1 MIAKNKAN
9 AFLLNASFL
18 SLALSFT
25 LSFLPSFAEGEQYF
39 LNNKVVSKE
48 QYQAAIF
55 LQEGVKLLHAN
66 NNRDAV
72 TKLKQAAD
80 LSPGFAEVHHNLG
93 IALAKTG
100 QVKEAI
106 SELEL
111 ARNLNP
117 NLESSWMSLGG
128 LYQTE
133 GRIQDAITTYSE
145 FVKRFPAHKDAK
157 KVSELIL
164 GLQKEASRES
174 RVQSAG
180 NLQDYYAEVT
190 AHGRARWPANKMP
203 LKVFI
208 APGKNVPN
216 FKPGS
221 EDLLK
226 QSFVDWQTA
235 SKGAVSFEFVDSEKN
250 SDIQCTWTNDS
261 SKFKN
266 AAEAG
271 ETQLFSGKNGL
282 VKGSIAFLT
291 VPLMPDMPLTQ
302 NRLRLIFL
310 HEIGHVIGMAGHT
323 NNPKDAMF
331 FSIDVQDSWRDLTE
345 RDAATAIRLYSEP

>member
-1 MIAKNKAN
+1 MLATG
-9 AFLLNASFL
+9 LLL
-18 SLALSFT
+18 SLT
-25 LSFLPSFAEGEQYF
+25 LTLGESSLPSFAEGEQYF
-39 LNNKVVSKE
+39 LNNKIVSKE
-48 QYQAAIF
+48 QYQAAIL

-72 TKLKQAAD
+72 SKLKQAAD
-80 LSPGFAEVHHNLG
+80 LSPGFAEVHHNLA

-100 QVKEAI
+100 QIKEAI

-111 ARNLNP
+111 TRNLNP
-117 NLESSWMSLGG
+117 NLDSTWMSLGG

-145 FVKRFPAHKDAK
+145 FVKRFPNHKDAK
-157 KVSELIL
+157 KVAELVI
-164 GLQKEASRES
+164 GLQKEASRE
-174 RVQSAG
+174 RTVQSAG

-190 AHGRARWPANKMP
+190 AHGRARWPASKMP

-208 APGKNVPN
+208 AQGKNVPN

-226 QSFVDWQTA
+226 QSFLDWQNA
-235 SKGAVSFEFVDSEKN
+235 SKGAVSFLFVDTEKD
-250 SDIQCTWTNDS
+250 SDIQCTWTNDA

-282 VKGSIAFLT
+282 VKGTIVFLT
-291 VPLMPDMPLTQ
+291 VPLVPDMPLTQ

-331 FSIDVQDSWRDLTE
+331 YSIDVADNWRDLSE
-345 RDAATAIRLYSEP
+345 RDATTVIRLYSEP